1 MWVCNLRGDFKV
13 PGHWFQ
19 AKSWAMWA
27 LQKGRS
33 CCSYMGGC
41 CMRVT
46 EQYKLMLFKCWK
58 GVRLVVPQPFK
69 CCLASESG
77 KPFMLWL
84 VERYRARKC
93 FKCWLL
99 HSAGCFTVQQK
110 PHALGRESQWTGVT
124 WAFQMP
130 YRLTLVGPSSFERG
144 EKKMK
149 KGRSLRR
156 EPCNFHIKQ
165 IINEL

>member
-13 PGHWFQ
+13 PGHRFQ

-46 EQYKLMLFKCWK
+46 EQYKLVLFKCWK

-69 CCLASESG
+69 CCLASESS

-99 HSAGCFTVQQK
+99 HSATKTSCSWQGKVNELVLPGCFK
-110 PHALGRESQWTGVT
+110 CLIGWLWLPIIIWK
-124 WAFQMP
+124 
-130 YRLTLVGPSSFERG
+130 G
-144 EKKMK
+144 EKENEKRKEFK
-149 KGRSLRR
+149 KGTLQFSHQADYKWIV
-156 EPCNFHIKQ
+156 NVS
-165 IINEL
+165 